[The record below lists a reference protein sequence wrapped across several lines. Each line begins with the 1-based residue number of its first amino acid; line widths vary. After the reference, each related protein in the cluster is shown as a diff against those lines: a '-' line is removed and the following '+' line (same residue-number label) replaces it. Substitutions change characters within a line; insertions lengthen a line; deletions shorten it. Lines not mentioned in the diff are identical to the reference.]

1 MGLESIKIRLPW
13 EKEDTMEKVQNLVW
27 EKKPPT
33 AITNK
38 IVYRQLLQSL
48 FNMQLPTW
56 VYVHDPHL
64 KS

>member
-38 IVYRQLLQSL
+38 IVHRQLLQSL
-48 FNMQLPTW
+48 FNMQLPT
-56 VYVHDPHL
+56 
-64 KS
+64 

>member
-1 MGLESIKIRLPW
+1 
-13 EKEDTMEKVQNLVW
+13 MEKVQNLVW

-48 FNMQLPTW
+48 F
-56 VYVHDPHL
+56 
-64 KS
+64 

>member
-13 EKEDTMEKVQNLVW
+13 EKEDTMEKVQYLVW

-38 IVYRQLLQSL
+38 IVHRQLLQSL